1 MELFGDNRIDELEGK
16 IEKLISTYKSV
27 KEEKEKLASKV
38 QALEAENKD
47 LKERVGGSKTE
58 KELIAGKIT
67 KILEKLEKAE
77 V

>member
-27 KEEKEKLASKV
+27 KEEKEKLVGKV

-47 LKERVGGSKTE
+47 LKERVGGSKSE
-58 KELIAGKIT
+58 KELIASKIT

>member
-1 MELFGDNRIDELEGK
+1 MELFADNRIDELEGK
-16 IEKLISTYKSV
+16 IEKLITTYRSV
-27 KEEKEKLASKV
+27 KEEKEKLLDKV
-38 QALEAENKD
+38 QTLESENKE

-58 KELIAGKIT
+58 KELITSKIT

>member
-16 IEKLISTYKSV
+16 IEKLIDTYKSV
-27 KEEKEKLASKV
+27 KEEREKLATKV
-38 QALEAENKD
+38 QALETENKE
-47 LKERVGGSKTE
+47 LKDKVGGSKSE
-58 KELIAGKIT
+58 KELITSKIS